1 MNMSNTQRD
10 AHYVEAMYR
19 SLAIAAQ
26 PYADEFNESTLD
38 ALQRIANNRH
48 CGNGYYSWDGML
60 DDLTM
65 LTGSED
71 IASEILNNC

>member
-1 MNMSNTQRD
+1 MMNNIHVAQMYVSLVNAARD
-10 AHYVEAMYR
+10 YVDR
-19 SLAIAAQ
+19 
-26 PYADEFNESTLD
+26 FNEPTLD
-38 ALQRIANNRH
+38 ALQRIAINRH

-71 IASEILNNC
+71 VASEILNNC

>member
-1 MNMSNTQRD
+1 MTNTERD
-10 AHYVEAMYR
+10 AQYVYDMYV
-19 SLAIAAQ
+19 SLCTASYG
-26 PYADEFNESTLD
+26 YADGFNEPTLE

-48 CGNGYYSWDGML
+48 CGNGYFSWDGML

-71 IASEILNNC
+71 VASEILNNC